1 MTIETQI
8 EHSKKK
14 ISTSEKL
21 IKDVERDEARQDTT
35 VRNLQRDLDDT
46 RKASDAA
53 TGELQLT
60 TATLF
65 GQTNHFVDLDRT
77 STRSC

>member
-1 MTIETQI
+1 LTIETQI

-35 VRNLQRDLDDT
+35 VGNLQKDLEDT
-46 RKASDAA
+46 RKASNAA
-53 TGELQLT
+53 TGMYI
-60 TATLF
+60 
-65 GQTNHFVDLDRT
+65 GSKCV
-77 STRSC
+77 

>member
-1 MTIETQI
+1 LEEKKPDLLTIETQI

-14 ISTSEKL
+14 MSTSEKL

-35 VRNLQRDLDDT
+35 VRNLQKDLDDT

-53 TGELQLT
+53 TGES
-60 TATLF
+60 TLF
-65 GQTNHFVDLDRT
+65 GIIIPWFD
-77 STRSC
+77 